1 MSSTV
6 VQTRFTANDGLFD
19 RRGHVH
25 APGSECDVQS
35 NPHRNASPHGD
46 CSVNNARTNCVT
58 ESRDFETPDDYGL
71 KRKDWSRGNPANRIV
86 YWPRRHRACEA
97 ASSSAAARFA
107 RSSGTPIEQNP
118 FFIEFPRRPVFA
130 PPHRVAMSREVSDTV
145 CQAMASPRVPWR
157 RCWRLRGKHRARVN
171 RAKISNQKYR
181 QDVECE
187 LHSLKHRRHI
197 DRYNN
202 ADNSASEPDSPGAAS
217 PDKTDRQRG
226 FVLKRFPAKWRPVR
240 VKKTRQI
247 KNLEPRFDSIETE
260 KALEFR

>member
-1 MSSTV
+1 MPWLIRSCRRNRNSMSGCGRLGNKRRRFKCRFGRMPCMSSTV

-118 FFIEFPRRPVFA
+118 FF
-130 PPHRVAMSREVSDTV
+130 
-145 CQAMASPRVPWR
+145 
-157 RCWRLRGKHRARVN
+157 N
-171 RAKISNQKYR
+171 
-181 QDVECE
+181 
-187 LHSLKHRRHI
+187 
-197 DRYNN
+197 
-202 ADNSASEPDSPGAAS
+202 
-217 PDKTDRQRG
+217 
-226 FVLKRFPAKWRPVR
+226 
-240 VKKTRQI
+240 
-247 KNLEPRFDSIETE
+247 
-260 KALEFR
+260 